1 MSDPSP
7 SLSSYGEGIALICIF
22 ISSSL
27 YGLTSFQG
35 ITYFRTFPRDPWLL
49 RLTVASVT
57 FLVTFH
63 IAICWHFTYRYFI
76 NDFGNYGLLFV
87 PLWTLS
93 ATIPVTYIAK
103 CIYHLFFLT
112 RIWTLSGRN
121 RVLCGLILLLEAAH
135 VGVTMEFTTKCF
147 QIPYWTDLIS
157 DPRTKG
163 LATAAISL
171 SLSCDLMITSSL
183 CYYLHHCRTGYKR
196 TDTLISSL
204 ILYTINSG
212 MITAIGDLIVLG
224 LFLGLPNNAA
234 FIGAFEITIELCTNA
249 ILTSLNTRTRLRSR
263 MAELTDAELCNIVHL
278 DTTARHISL
287 SKRGSLGAS
296 DYSKS
301 PVSPRL
307 NPPFSSLLKAERKI
321 SVPDKA
327 MLRSGALHAPSHSII
342 HVERTIETFTDEC
355 KLEVECPERQGE
367 HV

>member
-1 MSDPSP
+1 MSDSSP
-7 SLSSYGEGIALICIF
+7 SLASYGEGIALICIF

-93 ATIPVTYIAK
+93 VCANPDTVNIDAVLMIPPKATIPVTYIAK
-103 CIYHLFFLT
+103 CIYHMFFLT
-112 RIWTLSGRN
+112 RIWTLSGKN
-121 RVLCGLILLLEAAH
+121 RVLCGVILLLEAAH
-135 VGVTMEFTTKCF
+135 VGVTMEFTSK
-147 QIPYWTDLIS
+147 W
-157 DPRTKG
+157 
-163 LATAAISL
+163 
-171 SLSCDLMITSSL
+171 
-183 CYYLHHCRTGYKR
+183 

-212 MITAIGDLIVLG
+212 MITAIGDLVVLG

-263 MAELTDAELCNIVHL
+263 LAEFTDAELYNIARLDPATRRSLRESTCMKPPNSPISNSPFSMHL
-278 DTTARHISL
+278 DDAR
-287 SKRGSLGAS
+287 R
-296 DYSKS
+296 
-301 PVSPRL
+301 
-307 NPPFSSLLKAERKI
+307 I

-327 MLRSGALHAPSHSII
+327 MLKSDVSAPVI
-342 HVERTIETFTDEC
+342 
-355 KLEVECPERQGE
+355 
-367 HV
+367 